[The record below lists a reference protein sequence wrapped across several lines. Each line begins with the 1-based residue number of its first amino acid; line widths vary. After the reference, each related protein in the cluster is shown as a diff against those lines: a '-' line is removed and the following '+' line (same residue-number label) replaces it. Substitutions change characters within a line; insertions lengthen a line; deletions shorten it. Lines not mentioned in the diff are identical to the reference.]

1 MMKDKTIYVDYA
13 HTPDG
18 LDKLLYSIMMLEKK
32 KINIVFGCGGE
43 RDIEKRTMMG
53 NIADSYCEKIY
64 ITNDNPRSE
73 DPLAIFQMIKNGIKA
88 SKTFFIEDRG
98 EAIKKSIADLQKNE
112 ILIIAGKGHENF
124 QIVSEE
130 KYIFSDIEVVK
141 KCLK

>member
-1 MMKDKTIYVDYA
+1 MK
-13 HTPDG
+13 
-18 LDKLLYSIMMLEKK
+18 LEKK

-53 NIADSYCEKIY
+53 KIADSYCEKIY
-64 ITNDNPRSE
+64 ITTDNPRSE
-73 DPLAIFQMIKNGIKA
+73 DPLTIFQMIKNGIERN
-88 SKTFFIEDRG
+88 KTFFIEDRG

-112 ILIIAGKGHENF
+112 ILIIAGKGHEKF

-130 KYIFSDIEVVK
+130 KYIFSDIEAVK